1 MTWAHYANFRSLCGM
16 ESFIYMFHIYISV
29 GYILSV
35 LFLNYTAALN
45 SSSGSSPPPTA
56 AEPNVYPPALQ
67 KDLRPPLSKRIS
79 RTRPVK
85 VARD

>member
-45 SSSGSSPPPTA
+45 SSSGSSPAPPPPQSLMFILPLCRRTFA
-56 AEPNVYPPALQ
+56 HPYP
-67 KDLRPPLSKRIS
+67 KG
-79 RTRPVK
+79 
-85 VARD
+85 

>member
-45 SSSGSSPPPTA
+45 SSSGSSPPPLQSLMFILPLCRRTFA
-56 AEPNVYPPALQ
+56 HPYP
-67 KDLRPPLSKRIS
+67 KG
-79 RTRPVK
+79 
-85 VARD
+85 